1 MTNLTSVAAYLVKK
15 IWLLLAILL
24 VLFALLIS
32 AARYALPHIEHNKH
46 LLEDYISQRYGVNLT
61 IKSVHAVWQRSGPS
75 IVLNS
80 VSMAQNDA
88 SPVGLNIRQV
98 YVELDFWQSLRRQMI
113 SSTRFEL
120 RGLKLDVDADRFE
133 RAGDNNFPVVDALKS
148 LFLEQ
153 LQSFSLE
160 EGEVILSKN
169 SQPQSFIID
178 QLTWNNSGRRHQGLG
193 QMKVADVSSN
203 SASFIIDVTGNKD
216 AFEGVFYAR
225 AEELDISPWVSDL
238 IKTKRPLTESRANF
252 EIWADVQSNGITG
265 VQAQFEE
272 SLLEW
277 GGEEYSTLVTG
288 IRGGSIEAAPT
299 QDGWSVRVDQLV
311 IDSGNETI
319 EADFVGKV
327 TNAGDAVVS
336 IVKPVQ
342 INPFLMLLPLF
353 MDDTSEE
360 EIRALNPTGQLAT
373 LELQFRNRRPELTAK
388 ILDLS
393 WEQAGKTPGL
403 TSLDADVYW
412 YKDAGAVYLKSENST
427 LSADNVIKQ
436 NLDINAFNANLY
448 FHTQAIGDEKQWV
461 LTGKDLLF
469 DSEQLVLEPAF
480 RANLTSGHLDIFANI
495 EPLALNAVSDF
506 FPASLMGV
514 NTDKFLTRAFTGE
527 GSVSK
532 AQVLWH
538 GNPKNYPFND
548 NSGIFQAYVDIEDSD
563 FLFSSKWPAL
573 NELDLSVRFENAGLV
588 MISDK
593 GTLAGID
600 VSAMSAEIPRLHP
613 SSTLTID
620 AEGSGTGEKLTS
632 LMKQSSIASS
642 LGKVLDKDVQVS
654 GPLSA
659 NLKLEIPLKGNNV
672 RVQGAAQLNNN
683 DVYITSTRMQF
694 GDASGTLTFD
704 NAEIDANGL
713 TASLLG
719 QPVEMSLQG
728 RQNDN
733 YDVNVNLKGLWHVH
747 PLVKYVKTDLI
758 DYLDGETNWQAD
770 VNLSLSENDFSYNA
784 QINADLTATQ
794 SLLPAPFATVQGTS
808 LPLQINSEGNLQAS
822 NVEAR
827 LGDDIHFD
835 GVLPHKEM
843 QFSRAL
849 LSLGDADVGD
859 RGTGFSIA
867 ANLEQADIVEWFT
880 TLQTLIMPSKIDD
893 ASASLSVNTSSS
905 ANSDTLSTE
914 DRAQKN
920 NIFGVPSRIF
930 VTADTLT
937 GWGHS
942 LNNVSLTA
950 REQDK
955 DWLLQV
961 DAAKARATIR
971 VNNDINNRGID
982 IKADYLVLDKP
993 APEGDAIEDDN
1004 DSNETQIEEI
1014 EIARKQ
1020 ADVVEVDPLDLP
1032 PIYFYC
1038 SVCSVHGLDLGEV
1051 TLDVA
1056 KTDQGLQIR
1065 QLLTR
1070 SSSADVTAT
1079 GYWQHEDGEIT
1090 TRINGTL
1097 SSPDVG
1103 QMLKQRGITSGIKDS
1118 EANIK
1123 FDLGW
1128 PSAPFDFSLD
1138 KVSGDVDWAL
1148 TDGYLTE
1155 VSDKGSRIFTLFSL
1169 NSLVRKLSLDF
1180 RDVFATG
1187 FFYDKMGG
1195 SLQIADGTAFTDDT
1209 EIDGGAGEIEIKGYT
1224 NLNTGGLN
1232 YNITFAPNVTGNL
1245 PFLVYFLATP
1255 PTALAALA
1263 LDQVLT
1269 SAKVISNVNY
1279 KVSGTIANP
1288 KFDEVERHSKDISLP
1303 ANVSPESTSP
1313 LDRPLTEDDL
1323 RRVKMEVIDG

>member
-1 MTNLTSVAAYLVKK
+1 M
-15 IWLLLAILL
+15 
-24 VLFALLIS
+24 
-32 AARYALPHIEHNKH
+32 
-46 LLEDYISQRYGVNLT
+46 
-61 IKSVHAVWQRSGPS
+61 
-75 IVLNS
+75 
-80 VSMAQNDA
+80 
-88 SPVGLNIRQV
+88 
-98 YVELDFWQSLRRQMI
+98 
-113 SSTRFEL
+113 
-120 RGLKLDVDADRFE
+120 
-133 RAGDNNFPVVDALKS
+133 
-148 LFLEQ
+148 
-153 LQSFSLE
+153 
-160 EGEVILSKN
+160 
-169 SQPQSFIID
+169 
-178 QLTWNNSGRRHQGLG
+178 
-193 QMKVADVSSN
+193 
-203 SASFIIDVTGNKD
+203 
-216 AFEGVFYAR
+216 
-225 AEELDISPWVSDL
+225 
-238 IKTKRPLTESRANF
+238 
-252 EIWADVQSNGITG
+252 
-265 VQAQFEE
+265 
-272 SLLEW
+272 
-277 GGEEYSTLVTG
+277 
-288 IRGGSIEAAPT
+288 
-299 QDGWSVRVDQLV
+299 
-311 IDSGNETI
+311 
-319 EADFVGKV
+319 
-327 TNAGDAVVS
+327 
-336 IVKPVQ
+336 
-342 INPFLMLLPLF
+342 
-353 MDDTSEE
+353 
-360 EIRALNPTGQLAT
+360 
-373 LELQFRNRRPELTAK
+373 
-388 ILDLS
+388 
-393 WEQAGKTPGL
+393 
-403 TSLDADVYW
+403 
-412 YKDAGAVYLKSENST
+412 
-427 LSADNVIKQ
+427 
-436 NLDINAFNANLY
+436 
-448 FHTQAIGDEKQWV
+448 
-461 LTGKDLLF
+461 TGKELVF

-480 RANLTSGHLDIFANI
+480 RANLTTGNLDIFANI
-495 EPLALNAVSDF
+495 EPLALNAVNNF

-514 NTDKFLTRAFTGE
+514 NTDKFLTRAFAGE
-527 GSVSK
+527 GSISK

-563 FLFSSKWPAL
+563 FVFSSKWPAL

-588 MISDK
+588 MESDK

-600 VSAMSAEIPRLHP
+600 VAAMSAEIPRLHP
-613 SSTLTID
+613 SSMLTIKAD
-620 AEGSGTGEKLTS
+620 GSGTGEKLTS

-659 NLKLEIPLKGNNV
+659 SLTLDIPLKGKDIRV
-672 RVQGAAQLNNN
+672 RGEAQLNNN

-694 GDASGTLTFD
+694 DDANGTLTFD

-719 QPVEMSLQG
+719 QPVEMSIQG
-728 RQNDN
+728 RQNDS

-758 DYLDGETNWQAD
+758 DYLDGETHWQAD
-770 VNLSLSENDFSYNA
+770 VNLSLSNSDFSYNA

-822 NVEAR
+822 NIEAR
-827 LGDDIHFD
+827 LGDNIHFD

-849 LSLGDADVGD
+849 LSLGDANVGD

-880 TLQTLIMPSKIDD
+880 TLQTLIMPSKMDD
-893 ASASLSVNTSSS
+893 ASASLTANTNTSGITNKNT
-905 ANSDTLSTE
+905 NSDTLSTQN
-914 DRAQKN
+914 RAQKQ

-971 VNNDINNRGID
+971 VNNDINNQGID
-982 IKADYLVLDKP
+982 INADYLVLDKP
-993 APEGDAIEDDN
+993 ATETEL
-1004 DSNETQIEEI
+1004 NEPPVEEI
-1014 EIARKQ
+1014 EIAKQ
-1020 ADVVEVDPLDLP
+1020 QAEVVEVDPLDVP

-1038 SVCSVHGLDLGEV
+1038 NVCSVHGLDLGEV

-1079 GYWQHEDGEIT
+1079 GYWQHENGDIT
-1090 TRINGTL
+1090 TRLNGTL

-1118 EANIK
+1118 EADVK

-1138 KVSGDVDWAL
+1138 KLSGDVDWAL

-1279 KVSGTIANP
+1279 KVSGTITNP
-1288 KFDEVERHSKDISLP
+1288 QFEEVERHSKDISLP

>member
-1 MTNLTSVAAYLVKK
+1 MTKITSVAAYLVKK

-46 LLEDYISQRYGVNLT
+46 LLEDYINQRYGVNLT

-80 VSMAQNDA
+80 VSMTQNDA

-98 YVELDFWQSLRRQMI
+98 YVELDFWQSITQRMI

-133 RAGDNNFPVVDALKS
+133 RAGDGNFPVVDALKN

-160 EGEVILSKN
+160 EGEVILTKN
-169 SQPQSFIID
+169 SEKQSFIID
-178 QLTWNNSGRRHQGLG
+178 QLTWNNSGKRHQGLG
-193 QMKVADVSSN
+193 QVRVADVSSN

-225 AEELDISPWVSDL
+225 AEDLDISPWVSDL
-238 IKTKRPLTESRANF
+238 IKTKRPLSQSRANF

-277 GGEEYSTLVTG
+277 GGGEYSTLVTG
-288 IRGGSIEAAPT
+288 IRGGNIEAVPT
-299 QDGWSVRVDQLV
+299 RDGWSVRVDQLV
-311 IDSGNETI
+311 VDSGNETI

-327 TNAGDAVVS
+327 SNSGDAVVS

-360 EIRALNPTGQLAT
+360 EIRGLNPTGQLAT
-373 LELQFRNRRPELTAK
+373 LELQLRNRRPEFTAK

-403 TSLDADVYW
+403 TSLDADLYW
-412 YKDAGAVYLKSENST
+412 YKDSGAVYLKSENSI

-436 NLDINAFNANLY
+436 NLDINTFSANLF
-448 FHTQAIGDEKQWV
+448 FHAQSVDDEKQWV
-461 LTGKDLLF
+461 VTGKNLLL
-469 DSEQLVLEPAF
+469 DSEQVVVKPAF
-480 RANLTSGHLDIFANI
+480 RSNLTTGDMDIIANV
-495 EPLALNAVSDF
+495 EPLALNEVSDF
-506 FPASLMGV
+506 FPVSLMGA
-514 NTDKFLTRAFTGE
+514 NTDNFLTRAFVGKGE
-527 GSVSK
+527 VTK

-538 GNPKNYPFND
+538 GNPKQYPFAD
-548 NSGIFQAYVDIEDSD
+548 NSGIFQAYVDVEDSD
-563 FLFSSKWPAL
+563 FVFSSKWPAL

-588 MISDK
+588 MVSEK

-613 SSTLTID
+613 SSMLTIN
-620 AEGSGTGEKLTS
+620 AQGAGTGESLTE
-632 LMKQSSIASS
+632 LMKQSSIANS

-659 NLKLEIPLKGNNV
+659 SLQLDIPFRGKDV
-672 RVQGAAQLNNN
+672 RVQGAATLNDNS
-683 DVYITSTRMQF
+683 VYITSTRMKF
-694 GDASGTLTFD
+694 DDANGTLTFD
-704 NAEIDANGL
+704 NANIDASGL

-719 QPVEMSLQG
+719 QPVEMSLKG
-728 RQNDN
+728 RQKES

-747 PLVKYVKTDLI
+747 PLVEYVKNDFK
-758 DYLDGETNWQAD
+758 DYVDGETNWQAD
-770 VNLSLSENDFSYNA
+770 VNLSLSNSDFYYNA

-794 SLLPAPFATVQGTS
+794 SLLPAPFDTIQGSS

-822 NVEAR
+822 SVVAT
-827 LGDDIHFD
+827 LGDNVHFD

-849 LSLGDADVGD
+849 LSLGDAELGD

-867 ANLEQADIVEWFT
+867 AAVEKADIVQWFS
-880 TLQTLIMPSKIDD
+880 TLQTLILPGERVGDSSTLTAKTTT
-893 ASASLSVNTSSS
+893 ASSTKS
-905 ANSDTLSTE
+905 TL
-914 DRAQKN
+914 
-920 NIFGVPSRIF
+920 FGVPSRIF

-942 LNNVSLTA
+942 LKNVSLTA
-950 REQDK
+950 REQDN

-961 DAAKARATIR
+961 DASKARASIR
-971 VNNDINNRGID
+971 INSDINAQGID
-982 IKADYLVLDKP
+982 IDADYLVLDKP
-993 APEGDAIEDDN
+993 ISETTSSQSEQDESQEIGKSE
-1004 DSNETQIEEI
+1004 ETQIAQKKAEV
-1014 EIARKQ
+1014 A
-1020 ADVVEVDPLDLP
+1020 EVDPLDLP
-1032 PIYFYC
+1032 PIYFHC
-1038 SVCSVHGLDLGEV
+1038 SVCSVHGVDLGEV

-1056 KTDQGLQIR
+1056 KTDQGMHIR

-1070 SSSADVTAT
+1070 SSDANLTAS
-1079 GYWQHEDGEIT
+1079 GYWQHEGDDIT
-1090 TRINGTL
+1090 TRLNGTL
-1097 SSPDVG
+1097 VSPDVG
-1103 QMLKQRGITSGIKDS
+1103 QMLKQHGVTSGIKDS
-1118 EANIK
+1118 EANVN
-1123 FDLGW
+1123 FDLSW
-1128 PSAPFDFSLD
+1128 PSAPFDFSVA
-1138 KVSGDVDWAL
+1138 KVNGDVDWTL

-1195 SLQIADGTAFTDDT
+1195 SLQIANGNAFTDDT

-1224 NLNTGGLN
+1224 DLNTGGLN
-1232 YNITFAPNVTGNL
+1232 YNISFAPNVTGNL

-1288 KFDEVERHSKDISLP
+1288 QFDEVERHSKDISLP
-1303 ANVSPESTSP
+1303 ANVSPETTSP

>member
-1 MTNLTSVAAYLVKK
+1 VTNLTSVAAYLVKK

-61 IKSVHAVWQRSGPS
+61 INSVHAVWQRSGPS

-80 VSMAQNDA
+80 VSMAQSDA

-160 EGEVILSKN
+160 EGEVLLSKN
-169 SQPQSFIID
+169 GETQSFIID
-178 QLTWNNSGRRHQGLG
+178 QLTWNNSGKRHQGLG

-225 AEELDISPWVSDL
+225 AEDLDISPWVSDL
-238 IKTKRPLTESRANF
+238 IKTKRPLTESRASF

-403 TSLDADVYW
+403 TSLDADIYW
-412 YKDAGAVYLKSENST
+412 YKESGAVYLKSENST
-427 LSADNVIKQ
+427 LSADNIIKQ

-448 FHTQAIGDEKQWV
+448 FHTLAVGDEKQWV
-461 LTGKDLLF
+461 MTGKELVF

-480 RANLTSGHLDIFANI
+480 RANLTTGNLDIFANI
-495 EPLALNAVSDF
+495 EPLALNAVNNF

-514 NTDKFLTRAFTGE
+514 NTDKFLTRAFAGE
-527 GSVSK
+527 GSISK

-563 FLFSSKWPAL
+563 FVFSSKWPAL

-588 MISDK
+588 MESDK

-600 VSAMSAEIPRLHP
+600 VAAMSAEIPRLHP
-613 SSTLTID
+613 SSMLTIKAD
-620 AEGSGTGEKLTS
+620 GSGTGEKLTS

-659 NLKLEIPLKGNNV
+659 SLTLDIPLKGKDI
-672 RVQGAAQLNNN
+672 RVQGEAQLNNN

-694 GDASGTLTFD
+694 DDANGTLTFD

-719 QPVEMSLQG
+719 QPVEMSIQG
-728 RQNDN
+728 RQNDS

-758 DYLDGETNWQAD
+758 DYLDGETHWQAD
-770 VNLSLSENDFSYNA
+770 VNLSLSNSDFSYNA

-822 NVEAR
+822 NIEAR
-827 LGDDIHFD
+827 LGDNIHFD

-849 LSLGDADVGD
+849 LSLGDANVGD

-880 TLQTLIMPSKIDD
+880 TLQTLIMPSKMDD
-893 ASASLSVNTSSS
+893 ASASLTANTNTSGITNKNT
-905 ANSDTLSTE
+905 NSDTLSTQN
-914 DRAQKN
+914 RAQKQ

-971 VNNDINNRGID
+971 VNNDINNQGID
-982 IKADYLVLDKP
+982 INADYLVLDKP
-993 APEGDAIEDDN
+993 ATETEL
-1004 DSNETQIEEI
+1004 NETPVEEI
-1014 EIARKQ
+1014 EIAKQ
-1020 ADVVEVDPLDLP
+1020 QAEVVEVDPLDVP

-1038 SVCSVHGLDLGEV
+1038 NVCSVHGLDLGEV

-1079 GYWQHEDGEIT
+1079 GYWQHENGDIT
-1090 TRINGTL
+1090 TRLNGTL

-1118 EANIK
+1118 EADVK

-1138 KVSGDVDWAL
+1138 KLSGDVDWAL

-1279 KVSGTIANP
+1279 KVSGTITNP
-1288 KFDEVERHSKDISLP
+1288 QFEEVERHSKDISLP

>member
-1 MTNLTSVAAYLVKK
+1 M
-15 IWLLLAILL
+15 
-24 VLFALLIS
+24 
-32 AARYALPHIEHNKH
+32 
-46 LLEDYISQRYGVNLT
+46 
-61 IKSVHAVWQRSGPS
+61 
-75 IVLNS
+75 
-80 VSMAQNDA
+80 
-88 SPVGLNIRQV
+88 
-98 YVELDFWQSLRRQMI
+98 
-113 SSTRFEL
+113 
-120 RGLKLDVDADRFE
+120 
-133 RAGDNNFPVVDALKS
+133 
-148 LFLEQ
+148 
-153 LQSFSLE
+153 
-160 EGEVILSKN
+160 
-169 SQPQSFIID
+169 
-178 QLTWNNSGRRHQGLG
+178 
-193 QMKVADVSSN
+193 
-203 SASFIIDVTGNKD
+203 
-216 AFEGVFYAR
+216 
-225 AEELDISPWVSDL
+225 
-238 IKTKRPLTESRANF
+238 
-252 EIWADVQSNGITG
+252 
-265 VQAQFEE
+265 
-272 SLLEW
+272 
-277 GGEEYSTLVTG
+277 
-288 IRGGSIEAAPT
+288 
-299 QDGWSVRVDQLV
+299 
-311 IDSGNETI
+311 
-319 EADFVGKV
+319 
-327 TNAGDAVVS
+327 
-336 IVKPVQ
+336 
-342 INPFLMLLPLF
+342 
-353 MDDTSEE
+353 
-360 EIRALNPTGQLAT
+360 
-373 LELQFRNRRPELTAK
+373 
-388 ILDLS
+388 
-393 WEQAGKTPGL
+393 
-403 TSLDADVYW
+403 
-412 YKDAGAVYLKSENST
+412 
-427 LSADNVIKQ
+427 
-436 NLDINAFNANLY
+436 
-448 FHTQAIGDEKQWV
+448 
-461 LTGKDLLF
+461 TGKDLVF

-480 RANLTSGHLDIFANI
+480 RANLTTGNLDIFANI
-495 EPLALNAVSDF
+495 EPLALNAVNNF

-514 NTDKFLTRAFTGE
+514 NTDKFLTRAFAGE
-527 GSVSK
+527 GSISK
-532 AQVLWH
+532 AQILWH

-563 FLFSSKWPAL
+563 FVFSSKWPAL

-588 MISDK
+588 MESDK

-600 VSAMSAEIPRLHP
+600 VAAMSAEIPRLHP
-613 SSTLTID
+613 SSMLTIK

-659 NLKLEIPLKGNNV
+659 SLTLDIPLKGKDI

-694 GDASGTLTFD
+694 DDASGTLTFD

-719 QPVEMSLQG
+719 QPVEMSVQG
-728 RQNDN
+728 RQNDS

-770 VNLSLSENDFSYNA
+770 VNLSLSNNDFSYNA

-822 NVEAR
+822 NIEAS
-827 LGDDIHFD
+827 LGDNIHFD

-849 LSLGDADVGD
+849 LSLGDANVGD

-880 TLQTLIMPSKIDD
+880 TLQTLIMPSKMDE
-893 ASASLSVNTSSS
+893 ASASLAVNTNTSGI
-905 ANSDTLSTE
+905 ANKDTNSDTLSTQN
-914 DRAQKN
+914 RAQKQS
-920 NIFGVPSRIF
+920 IFGVPSRIF

-971 VNNDINNRGID
+971 VNNDINNQGID
-982 IKADYLVLDKP
+982 INADYLVLDKP
-993 APEGDAIEDDN
+993 ATETELN
-1004 DSNETQIEEI
+1004 DTPVEEI
-1014 EIARKQ
+1014 EIAKQ
-1020 ADVVEVDPLDLP
+1020 QAEVVEVDPLDVP

-1038 SVCSVHGLDLGEV
+1038 NVCSVHGLDLGEV

-1056 KTDQGLQIR
+1056 KTDKGLQIR

-1079 GYWQHEDGEIT
+1079 GYWQHENGDIT
-1090 TRINGTL
+1090 TRLNGTL

-1118 EANIK
+1118 EADVR

-1138 KVSGDVDWAL
+1138 KLNGDVDWAL

-1279 KVSGTIANP
+1279 KVSGTITNP
-1288 KFDEVERHSKDISLP
+1288 QFEEVERHSKDISLP

>member
-1 MTNLTSVAAYLVKK
+1 M
-15 IWLLLAILL
+15 
-24 VLFALLIS
+24 
-32 AARYALPHIEHNKH
+32 
-46 LLEDYISQRYGVNLT
+46 
-61 IKSVHAVWQRSGPS
+61 
-75 IVLNS
+75 
-80 VSMAQNDA
+80 
-88 SPVGLNIRQV
+88 
-98 YVELDFWQSLRRQMI
+98 
-113 SSTRFEL
+113 
-120 RGLKLDVDADRFE
+120 
-133 RAGDNNFPVVDALKS
+133 
-148 LFLEQ
+148 
-153 LQSFSLE
+153 
-160 EGEVILSKN
+160 
-169 SQPQSFIID
+169 
-178 QLTWNNSGRRHQGLG
+178 
-193 QMKVADVSSN
+193 
-203 SASFIIDVTGNKD
+203 
-216 AFEGVFYAR
+216 
-225 AEELDISPWVSDL
+225 
-238 IKTKRPLTESRANF
+238 
-252 EIWADVQSNGITG
+252 
-265 VQAQFEE
+265 
-272 SLLEW
+272 
-277 GGEEYSTLVTG
+277 
-288 IRGGSIEAAPT
+288 
-299 QDGWSVRVDQLV
+299 
-311 IDSGNETI
+311 
-319 EADFVGKV
+319 
-327 TNAGDAVVS
+327 
-336 IVKPVQ
+336 
-342 INPFLMLLPLF
+342 
-353 MDDTSEE
+353 
-360 EIRALNPTGQLAT
+360 
-373 LELQFRNRRPELTAK
+373 
-388 ILDLS
+388 
-393 WEQAGKTPGL
+393 
-403 TSLDADVYW
+403 
-412 YKDAGAVYLKSENST
+412 
-427 LSADNVIKQ
+427 
-436 NLDINAFNANLY
+436 
-448 FHTQAIGDEKQWV
+448 
-461 LTGKDLLF
+461 TGKELVF

-480 RANLTSGHLDIFANI
+480 RANLTTGNLDIFANI
-495 EPLALNAVSDF
+495 EPLALNAVNNF

-514 NTDKFLTRAFTGE
+514 NTDKFLTRAFAGE
-527 GSVSK
+527 GSISK

-563 FLFSSKWPAL
+563 FVFSSKWPAL

-588 MISDK
+588 MESDK

-600 VSAMSAEIPRLHP
+600 VAAMSAEIPRLHP
-613 SSTLTID
+613 SSMLTIKAD
-620 AEGSGTGEKLTS
+620 GSGTGEKLTS

-659 NLKLEIPLKGNNV
+659 SLTLDIPLKGKDIRV
-672 RVQGAAQLNNN
+672 RGEAQLNNN

-694 GDASGTLTFD
+694 DDANGTLTFD

-719 QPVEMSLQG
+719 QPVEMSIQG
-728 RQNDN
+728 RQNDS

-758 DYLDGETNWQAD
+758 DYLDGETHWQAD
-770 VNLSLSENDFSYNA
+770 VNLSLSNSDFSYNA

-822 NVEAR
+822 NIEAR
-827 LGDDIHFD
+827 LGDNIHFD

-849 LSLGDADVGD
+849 LSLGDANVGD

-880 TLQTLIMPSKIDD
+880 TLQTLIMPSKMDD
-893 ASASLSVNTSSS
+893 ASASLTANTNTSGITNKNT
-905 ANSDTLSTE
+905 NSDTLSTQN
-914 DRAQKN
+914 RAQKQ

-971 VNNDINNRGID
+971 VNNDINNQGID
-982 IKADYLVLDKP
+982 INADYLVLDKP
-993 APEGDAIEDDN
+993 ATETEL
-1004 DSNETQIEEI
+1004 NETPVEEI
-1014 EIARKQ
+1014 EIAKQ
-1020 ADVVEVDPLDLP
+1020 QAEVVEVDPLDVP

-1038 SVCSVHGLDLGEV
+1038 NVCSVHGLDLGEV

-1079 GYWQHEDGEIT
+1079 GYWQHENGDIT
-1090 TRINGTL
+1090 TRLNGTL

-1118 EANIK
+1118 EADVK

-1138 KVSGDVDWAL
+1138 KLSGDVDWAL

-1279 KVSGTIANP
+1279 KVSGTITNP
-1288 KFDEVERHSKDISLP
+1288 QFEEVERHSKDISLP

>member
-1 MTNLTSVAAYLVKK
+1 M
-15 IWLLLAILL
+15 
-24 VLFALLIS
+24 
-32 AARYALPHIEHNKH
+32 
-46 LLEDYISQRYGVNLT
+46 
-61 IKSVHAVWQRSGPS
+61 
-75 IVLNS
+75 
-80 VSMAQNDA
+80 
-88 SPVGLNIRQV
+88 
-98 YVELDFWQSLRRQMI
+98 
-113 SSTRFEL
+113 
-120 RGLKLDVDADRFE
+120 
-133 RAGDNNFPVVDALKS
+133 
-148 LFLEQ
+148 
-153 LQSFSLE
+153 
-160 EGEVILSKN
+160 
-169 SQPQSFIID
+169 
-178 QLTWNNSGRRHQGLG
+178 
-193 QMKVADVSSN
+193 
-203 SASFIIDVTGNKD
+203 
-216 AFEGVFYAR
+216 
-225 AEELDISPWVSDL
+225 
-238 IKTKRPLTESRANF
+238 
-252 EIWADVQSNGITG
+252 
-265 VQAQFEE
+265 
-272 SLLEW
+272 
-277 GGEEYSTLVTG
+277 
-288 IRGGSIEAAPT
+288 
-299 QDGWSVRVDQLV
+299 
-311 IDSGNETI
+311 
-319 EADFVGKV
+319 
-327 TNAGDAVVS
+327 
-336 IVKPVQ
+336 
-342 INPFLMLLPLF
+342 
-353 MDDTSEE
+353 
-360 EIRALNPTGQLAT
+360 
-373 LELQFRNRRPELTAK
+373 
-388 ILDLS
+388 
-393 WEQAGKTPGL
+393 
-403 TSLDADVYW
+403 
-412 YKDAGAVYLKSENST
+412 
-427 LSADNVIKQ
+427 
-436 NLDINAFNANLY
+436 
-448 FHTQAIGDEKQWV
+448 
-461 LTGKDLLF
+461 TGKELVF

-480 RANLTSGHLDIFANI
+480 RANLTTGNLDIFANI
-495 EPLALNAVSDF
+495 EPLALNAVNNF

-514 NTDKFLTRAFTGE
+514 NTDKFLTRAFAGE
-527 GSVSK
+527 GSISK

-563 FLFSSKWPAL
+563 FVFSSKWPAL

-588 MISDK
+588 MESDK

-600 VSAMSAEIPRLHP
+600 VAAMSAEIPRLHP
-613 SSTLTID
+613 SSMLTIKAD
-620 AEGSGTGEKLTS
+620 GSGTGEKLTS

-659 NLKLEIPLKGNNV
+659 SLTLDIPLKGKDIRV
-672 RVQGAAQLNNN
+672 RGEAQLNNN

-694 GDASGTLTFD
+694 DDANGTLTFD

-719 QPVEMSLQG
+719 QPVEMSIQG
-728 RQNDN
+728 RQNDS

-758 DYLDGETNWQAD
+758 DYLDGETHWQAD
-770 VNLSLSENDFSYNA
+770 VNLSLSNSDFSYNA

-822 NVEAR
+822 NIEAR
-827 LGDDIHFD
+827 LGDNIHFD

-849 LSLGDADVGD
+849 LSLGDANVGD

-880 TLQTLIMPSKIDD
+880 TLQTLIMPSKMDD
-893 ASASLSVNTSSS
+893 ASASLTANTSTSGITNKNT
-905 ANSDTLSTE
+905 NSDTLSTQN
-914 DRAQKN
+914 RAQKQ

-971 VNNDINNRGID
+971 VNNDINNQGID
-982 IKADYLVLDKP
+982 INADYLVLDKP
-993 APEGDAIEDDN
+993 ATETEL
-1004 DSNETQIEEI
+1004 NETPVEEI
-1014 EIARKQ
+1014 EIAKQ
-1020 ADVVEVDPLDLP
+1020 QAEVVEVDPLDVP

-1038 SVCSVHGLDLGEV
+1038 NVCSVHGLDLGEV

-1079 GYWQHEDGEIT
+1079 GYWQHENGDIT
-1090 TRINGTL
+1090 TRLNGTL

-1118 EANIK
+1118 EADVK

-1138 KVSGDVDWAL
+1138 KLSGDVDWAL

-1279 KVSGTIANP
+1279 KVSGTITNP
-1288 KFDEVERHSKDISLP
+1288 QFEEVERHSKDISLP